1 AAKMHEFRSD
11 RWVELYAKRV
21 DELITV
27 LKSERV
33 PVIWVSLPPIRG
45 PKSRA
50 DLSAIND
57 IFRAEAQTTGMAFVD
72 IWEGFLDESG
82 DFSSYGPDVIGQ
94 VRRLR
99 SSDGVFFTKAGARK
113 LAHFVDRE
121 IKRLLS
127 HDRPISLPVPEMPE
141 KAPDDLLG
149 PAPRPVAGPVIPL
162 TGAPAAATAAAS
174 GDLLGG

>member
-1 AAKMHEFRSD
+1 TSQNRPLTLQPNEAGQANGAAPESEKPGAAKMHEFRSD

-57 IFRAEAQTTGMAFVD
+57 IFRAEAQKTGIAFVD

-99 SSDGVFFTKAGARK
+99 SSDGVFFTKAGA
-113 LAHFVDRE
+113 
-121 IKRLLS
+121 
-127 HDRPISLPVPEMPE
+127 
-141 KAPDDLLG
+141 
-149 PAPRPVAGPVIPL
+149 
-162 TGAPAAATAAAS
+162 
-174 GDLLGG
+174 